1 MGSSK
6 VQNSASSS
14 PGSPSENVSRRL
26 SSFGRR
32 TSVFDKQ
39 KPLTP
44 EELYNFG
51 LRQARV
57 GTPYFIDNDEDPV
70 YLRKLNGKFQNV
82 LEELR
87 EMKVSGGEESLT
99 NSATGL
105 SSFGEKSGISKF
117 GTTPTASAMA
127 NQPRKSPENVPVMPP
142 PGGTLRTPS
151 AFSRRTTKLV
161 GGAEGRSG
169 RSPSTSTSDLKKFQ
183 AALKRKNEQALF
195 GQDIFEGIQ
204 KEIRVTK
211 KAKKR
216 KGVGLYGF
224 FDFWISRI
232 PVKSP
237 NSQSRQYWDG
247 ISIITILYS
256 VYKAMFDQA
265 FFPNSTL
272 ADTIDFVAW
281 IDVLVQIFFWV
292 DIIFNF
298 FTAQVSHKRAKRAAS
313 EVSRE
318 RSELVT
324 I

>member
-1 MGSSK
+1 
-6 VQNSASSS
+6 
-14 PGSPSENVSRRL
+14 
-26 SSFGRR
+26 
-32 TSVFDKQ
+32 
-39 KPLTP
+39 
-44 EELYNFG
+44 
-51 LRQARV
+51 
-57 GTPYFIDNDEDPV
+57 
-70 YLRKLNGKFQNV
+70 
-82 LEELR
+82 
-87 EMKVSGGEESLT
+87 MKVRGGEESLT

-216 KGVGLYGF
+216 KGVGLLLACPSSLVVR
-224 FDFWISRI
+224 DRI
-232 PVKSP
+232 PE
-237 NSQSRQYWDG
+237 SR
-247 ISIITILYS
+247 
-256 VYKAMFDQA
+256 
-265 FFPNSTL
+265 
-272 ADTIDFVAW
+272 
-281 IDVLVQIFFWV
+281 
-292 DIIFNF
+292 
-298 FTAQVSHKRAKRAAS
+298 
-313 EVSRE
+313 
-318 RSELVT
+318 
-324 I
+324 